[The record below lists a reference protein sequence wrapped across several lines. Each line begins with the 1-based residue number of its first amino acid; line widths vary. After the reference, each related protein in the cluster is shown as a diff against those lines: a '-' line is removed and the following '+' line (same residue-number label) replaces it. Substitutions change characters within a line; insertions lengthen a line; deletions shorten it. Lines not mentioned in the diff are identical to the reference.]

1 MKIASLLEDQKIEK
15 RISITPEVAK
25 KYIELGFDVNI
36 FENYGKHLGFEDK
49 EYFDFGVKIIKD

>member
-36 FENYGKHLGFEDK
+36 F
-49 EYFDFGVKIIKD
+49 IIYNKLTKDLYILWSV